1 MKEERDREKERHVE
15 DYKKEDAEGD
25 GRENYFMFIN
35 LILYLHLFMNCTRD
49 SILKNEIMRYKII
62 PEVKI
67 LLTVHASLSFSFS
80 MFSNLEFFSLLLL
93 LDWFLMESLCLGI

>member
-35 LILYLHLFMNCTRD
+35 LILYLHLFN
-49 SILKNEIMRYKII
+49 KN
-62 PEVKI
+62 
-67 LLTVHASLSFSFS
+67 T
-80 MFSNLEFFSLLLL
+80 N
-93 LDWFLMESLCLGI
+93 ES